1 LSQCDILIE
10 FQPFYKTQYPSF
22 LFCSPTYNG
31 LGAALRDQKKLEQA
45 VAAYQKAIELDP
57 KGYLI
62 NDPYIHQELHF
73 I

>member
-31 LGAALRDQKKLEQA
+31 LGAALRDQKKLEQGYTNN
-45 VAAYQKAIELDP
+45 VVKQGQTTSIAYNSLSD
-57 KGYLI
+57 
-62 NDPYIHQELHF
+62 
-73 I
+73 